1 MSDERVAQFLRRGAI
16 TCSEETSLIFV
27 AQIMVVNR
35 IRYCVVINKNH
46 EVQGLISADS
56 MINAFDKEFSRRTA
70 GDIVSRDAL
79 VTVTS
84 STPLGEAIDLMAKN
98 RVEHIIVVSDR
109 PGSRAVIGII
119 AARDIIAGMARDRRT
134 GGHEGLRPNA

>member
-1 MSDERVAQFLRRGAI
+1 MPMSDERVAQYLRRGAI

-35 IRYCVVINKNH
+35 IRYCVVISKNH

-56 MINAFDKEFSRRTA
+56 MIDAFDKDFGQRKA
-70 GDIVSRDAL
+70 VDIVSRDPM

-84 STPLGEAIDLMAKN
+84 STPLREAIDLMAKKG
-98 RVEHIIVVSDR
+98 VEHIIVVSDR

-119 AARDIIAGMARDRRT
+119 AARDIIAGMARRQE
-134 GGHEGLRPNA
+134 EGRS

>member
-1 MSDERVAQFLRRGAI
+1 MPMSEERVAQCIRRAI

-46 EVQGLISADS
+46 EVLGLISSDQ
-56 MINAFDKEFSRRTA
+56 MINAFDKEFDRRKA
-70 GDIVSRDAL
+70 ADVVSRDDM

-84 STPLGEAIDLMAKN
+84 STPLREAIDLMAKK
-98 RVEHIIVVSDR
+98 RIEHIIVVSDR

-119 AARDIIAGMARDRRT
+119 AASDIVAGMARRQEE
-134 GGHEGLRPNA
+134 EGRP

>member
-1 MSDERVAQFLRRGAI
+1 MSDERVARYLRRGAI
-16 TCSEETSLIFV
+16 TCSEETDLIFV

-46 EVQGLISADS
+46 EVLGLISADQ
-56 MINAFDKEFSRRTA
+56 MINAFDKEFGRRKA
-70 GDIVSRDAL
+70 LDIVSRDAL

-84 STPLGEAIDLMAKN
+84 STPLSEAIDLMAKKS
-98 RVEHIIVVSDR
+98 VEHIIVVSDR

-119 AARDIIAGMARDRRT
+119 AARDIIAGMARRQEE
-134 GGHEGLRPNA
+134 EGNS

>member
-1 MSDERVAQFLRRGAI
+1 MPMSEERVAQCIRRGAV
-16 TCSEETSLIFV
+16 TCSEGTSLIFV

-46 EVQGLISADS
+46 EILGLISADM
-56 MINAFDKEFSRRTA
+56 MINAFDQKFDQRTA
-70 GDIVSRDAL
+70 ADIVSRDDML
-79 VTVTS
+79 TVTS
-84 STPLGEAIDLMAKN
+84 STPLREAIDLMSQH

-119 AARDIIAGMARDRRT
+119 AASDIVAKMAGRQEE
-134 GGHEGLRPNA
+134 EGRS